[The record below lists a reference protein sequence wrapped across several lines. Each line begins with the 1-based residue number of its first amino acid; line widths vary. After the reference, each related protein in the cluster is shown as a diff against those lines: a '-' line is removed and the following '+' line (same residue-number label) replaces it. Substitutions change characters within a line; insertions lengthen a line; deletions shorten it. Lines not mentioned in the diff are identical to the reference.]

1 MFLYCYF
8 QYHMGVCICVCAC
21 VYMGV
26 YVYVSVRVCL
36 CSATECIC
44 VWVHMCTCMRRPEV
58 DIDCPFQSLS
68 TLCFKTRCSPN
79 LEFTCLSRLGGQQAL
94 GMILSSSF
102 LHLLGTRITCGFH
115 HAYCFTEVLEVD
127 FLGLHSNHALQ

>member
-1 MFLYCYF
+1 MYYHQLIMRGFKLIFLHFLCF
-8 QYHMGVCICVCAC
+8 CTVISSTICICVCAC
-21 VYMGV
+21 IYMGV
-26 YVYVSVRVCL
+26 YVYVSVHVCL

-58 DIDCPFQSLS
+58 VIDCLFQSLS
-68 TLCFKTRCSPN
+68 TLCFKIRFSPN

-94 GMILSSSF
+94 GIILSSFF

-115 HAYCFTEVLEVD
+115 HT
-127 FLGLHSNHALQ
+127 